1 MNNNSNYKYAIAI
14 SGFILMSVAFSIINS
29 VSAFFVAP
37 VTQAMNFSISEFSLM
52 FTINAIVVSISS
64 PIIGKFINKVNIKI
78 IMSIGSILAGGG
90 YMLYGL
96 ANNMIQF
103 YIIGAIVSVGVCSL
117 TTIPISTMISDWFE
131 PKKKG
136 SIMGI
141 VFAGIGTGTFF
152 WVQIV
157 SRLLEKYSYR
167 LSYMLL
173 GFIVLIVSLPI
184 SIFIAKRPDSV
195 YINKKDSANNS
206 KKNDI
211 SFSEISKT
219 PAFWSFAIGL
229 LLMGISFAG
238 VKQHVQSYLS
248 VLGYSLKF
256 TANISSILAV
266 VGLTANILGGIAFDK
281 IKTKKVLTVIGFFSS
296 ISFVFLILAGKSTFA
311 FIFTICFGMTMCMA
325 SIWPSYGVSRIFAN
339 ENYSVIF
346 GVVSMFFTIGA
357 SIGPFLSGVIA
368 DTSFGYQSAWII
380 YFVITIIYY
389 VLFIRSVKH
398 S

>member
-1 MNNNSNYKYAIAI
+1 MNNNSNYKYVIVI
-14 SGFILMSVAFSIINS
+14 SGFILMSVAFSIVNS

-37 VTQAMNFSISEFSLM
+37 VTKAMNFSISEFSLM
-52 FTINAIVVSISS
+52 FTINAIIVSISS
-64 PIIGKFINKVNIKI
+64 PIIGKMINKVNIKI

-96 ANNMIQF
+96 ANNMFQF
-103 YIIGAIVSVGVCSL
+103 YIIGVIVSIGICSL

-131 PKKKG
+131 PEKKG

-173 GFIVLIVSLPI
+173 GFIVLVVALPI
-184 SIFIAKRPDSV
+184 SIFIAKRPDNV
-195 YINKKDSANNS
+195 YINKKETTNN
-206 KKNDI
+206 KKKDI

-229 LLMGISFAG
+229 MLMGISFAG

-281 IKTKKVLTVIGFFSS
+281 IKTKKVLAVIGFFSS
-296 ISFVFLILAGKSTFA
+296 ISFVFLILAANQTFT

-325 SIWPSYGVSRIFAN
+325 SIWPAYGVSRIFSN

-368 DTSFGYQSAWII
+368 DTSYGYQSAWIL

-389 VLFIRSVKH
+389 LLFIRSIKN